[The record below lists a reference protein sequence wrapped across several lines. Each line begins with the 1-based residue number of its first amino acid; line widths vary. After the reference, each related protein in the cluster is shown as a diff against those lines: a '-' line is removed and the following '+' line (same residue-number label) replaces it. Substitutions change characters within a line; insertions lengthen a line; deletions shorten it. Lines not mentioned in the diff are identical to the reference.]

1 LGSLASRSDDQRD
14 RRSARSDAEHTAR
27 AAHMRVHRVQAD
39 ALVSR
44 DLFRGHAARDQV
56 KDLGLTVGDPGEG

>member
-1 LGSLASRSDDQRD
+1 
-14 RRSARSDAEHTAR
+14 
-27 AAHMRVHRVQAD
+27 MQAD